1 MSYLLGGLIGSAGG
15 ALLGNALS
23 SLSSYNSSTSKY
35 PGSTSSPWLPGSN
48 AVNTPTSSIST
59 TTPKTTSTTTT
70 TPTATG
76 GTTAKNPYGNQDQYD
91 SYLQGLDYGLPDVEQ
106 ISWSDALARAESMY
120 KPQYE
125 QSVLARNKMASDQR
139 ERLAQLMA
147 ARGYSN
153 PRGGKM
159 QAGEGE
165 ITQEQAMALENIR
178 NDYESN
184 KNQMASNIYEGESQ
198 RNLALLN
205 SLINQQNQK
214 NMMTWNTW
222 NAKQSAAMQKEESEL
237 TRESNW
243 LDRILRMYFPDF
255 D

>member
-1 MSYLLGGLIGSAGG
+1 MTLASI
-15 ALLGNALS
+15 LS
-23 SLSSYNSSTSKY
+23 SVAKYTIPSLKNISQLQNSGLEGATSTSGTKSY
-35 PGSTSSPWLPGSN
+35 YDYTKP
-48 AVNTPTSSIST
+48 AT
-59 TTPKTTSTTTT
+59 TTPTTTTPTTTT
-70 TPTATG
+70 TP
-76 GTTAKNPYGNQDQYD
+76 KYDNQDQLD
-91 SYLQGLDYGLPDVEQ
+91 SYLQGLSYGLPDVEQ

-120 KPQYE
+120 RPQYE
-125 QSVLARNKMASDQR
+125 SSVLSRNKMASDQR
-139 ERLAQLMA
+139 ERLAQMMA

-178 NDYESN
+178 NDYETN

-222 NAKQSAAMQKEESEL
+222 NAKQSAAMQKEENEL

-243 LDRILRMYFPDF
+243 LDRILRMYFPDLY
-255 D
+255 

>member
-35 PGSTSSPWLPGSN
+35 PGATSSPWLPGSN
-48 AVNTPTSSIST
+48 AVNTPASNIST

-70 TPTATG
+70 APTATG
-76 GTTAKNPYGNQDQYD
+76 GTTAKNPYDNQDQYD
-91 SYLQGLDYGLPDVEQ
+91 SYLKGMNYGLPDVEQ
-106 ISWSDALARAESMY
+106 ISWSDAMARAESMY

-139 ERLAQLMA
+139 ERHAQLMA

-178 NDYESN
+178 NDYEAN
-184 KNQMASNIYEGESQ
+184 KNQMASNIYEGESRRAEQ
-198 RNLALLN
+198 MLKTLTDL
-205 SLINQQNQK
+205 QNQK
-214 NMMTWNTW
+214 NTQYWNTW
-222 NAKQSAAMQKEESEL
+222 YAKNNQALQ
-237 TRESNW
+237 RETNEADREASW